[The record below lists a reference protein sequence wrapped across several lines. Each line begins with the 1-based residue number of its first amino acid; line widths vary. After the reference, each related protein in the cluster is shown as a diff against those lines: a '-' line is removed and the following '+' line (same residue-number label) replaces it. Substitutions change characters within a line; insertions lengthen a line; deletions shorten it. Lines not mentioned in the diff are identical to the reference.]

1 MIDSTLS
8 GSVWLEEKAGV
19 VEEVGRP
26 RHVTPSL
33 PVLLGC
39 LGGSKGSSLSGP
51 RPSHLV
57 LGTLSKEITLYKSLG
72 NRAQLFLGLFSLV
85 MVERA
90 DSVQGHSINQWNK
103 KVRVLLVK
111 GVEGPESGVTGLIPK
126 KSQNQ
131 KGTTKA
137 SWALPWCSLPPVQH
151 LKNNPGVHRLRFHY
165 SRGGGGSGGNTTD
178 GRQGGWQSG
187 A

>member
-26 RHVTPSL
+26 RHVTDPSL

-72 NRAQLFLGLFSLV
+72 NRAQIV
-85 MVERA
+85 
-90 DSVQGHSINQWNK
+90 
-103 KVRVLLVK
+103 
-111 GVEGPESGVTGLIPK
+111 
-126 KSQNQ
+126 
-131 KGTTKA
+131 
-137 SWALPWCSLPPVQH
+137 
-151 LKNNPGVHRLRFHY
+151 PGFI
-165 SRGGGGSGGNTTD
+165 
-178 GRQGGWQSG
+178 
-187 A
+187 